1 LPGGCPA
8 GLRLPW
14 HRFPVYTTRDV
25 AQKPRKRIPLVA
37 GEFTVP
43 DDPGRSPKLLGT
55 RCERCGEQFY
65 PRRVVCAKC
74 LSEQTTNVEL
84 GPRGILYSFTFV
96 EMPFFGASPD
106 TAPAGYGVGQ
116 IDLPEGPR
124 VQFPLAG
131 SLEDFR
137 VGQVVECELET
148 LREDTEHDVV
158 IVRFRPVG
166 GDGLEPGTA

>member
-1 LPGGCPA
+1 LPQ
-8 GLRLPW
+8 
-14 HRFPVYTTRDV
+14 HRVPVYTTRDV
-25 AQKPRKRIPLVA
+25 AQEPRKRIPLAA

-43 DDPGRSPKLLGT
+43 DDPGQPPRLLGT

-74 LSEQTTNVEL
+74 LSEQTADVEL

-96 EMPFFGASPD
+96 EMPFFGAPD

-131 SLEDFR
+131 AREEFR
-137 VGQVVECELET
+137 VGRAVELELDT
-148 LREDTEHDVV
+148 LRKETEHDVV
-158 IVRFRPVG
+158 IARFRPVG
-166 GDGLEPGTA
+166 GEGNEPDAS